1 LLRREEKNLVM
12 SLFNE
17 QGDEGSSEVVL
28 NSSEDQGDESG
39 SEQSETSVDTGELKM
54 VLETNREIL
63 KVLKDIRDSMDQDS
77 SGENLESSDGRDADL
92 GVGL

>member
-1 LLRREEKNLVM
+1 M

-17 QGDEGSSEVVL
+17 QGGEDSSEVVL
-28 NSSEDQGDESG
+28 NSSEDQDGESG
-39 SEQSETSVDTGELKM
+39 TESEQSETSVDTGELKM

>member
-1 LLRREEKNLVM
+1 M

-28 NSSEDQGDESG
+28 NSSEDQGDESGTG

>member
-1 LLRREEKNLVM
+1 M

-17 QGDEGSSEVVL
+17 QGGEDSSEVVL
-28 NSSEDQGDESG
+28 NSSEDQDGESG
-39 SEQSETSVDTGELKM
+39 TESEQSETSVDTGELKM
-54 VLETNREIL
+54 LLETNREIL